1 MGIIKELD
9 VPVNQ
14 GLAMFNKAVRKI
26 YMVLHKIV
34 EQSTKEDFLVDR
46 GLMLEEQLRVTKIE
60 DVTNQTLE
68 GDTAEGAK
76 IVSESLKDNK
86 FSLKYTHLPPEIR
99 NDPELMKYVVKGTN
113 KQWEEALKYKKE
125 LLQYG
130 TGGFVQI
137 SHEIEEKFK
146 EKDEKIQ
153 EVYNR
158 NEMVKGEKMHK
169 CKKFVKSKRKHH

>member
-113 KQWEEALKYKKE
+113 KQWEEALKYRE
-125 LLQYG
+125 ERLQDG
-130 TGGFVQI
+130 ALGFVQI
-137 SHEIEEKFK
+137 SHRMEENTKT
-146 EKDEKIQ
+146 KDEKNQ
-153 EVYNR
+153 EIDNK
-158 NEMVKGEKMHK
+158 VKTIRRKGNAK
-169 CKKFVKSKRKHH
+169 CKK